1 MDRVFRFSF
10 QDAVLNPTKPW
21 LIGGRRLFATLSDAH
36 RDMHASLSSSQLQV
50 ESHRSISKSA
60 IHVQALDVTS
70 ALHSDL
76 SRETCL
82 RSEVGRIR
90 TSEKD
95 ESRSALDRLATTTD
109 RSCVTSQPV
118 HCNHISSQLRDVKQV
133 ESRLTACSVFF
144 KGLFRHRRS
153 HKRSPNYLYQLC
165 LSGGRGDS
173 LGPGQTQ
180 LPSLNGKEILEGW
193 AHLTRT
199 PFSLAIC
206 FDRARK
212 KATRAPLVEP

>member
-1 MDRVFRFSF
+1 MTSPG
-10 QDAVLNPTKPW
+10 QQKSKVLEESTVVRPTPD
-21 LIGGRRLFATLSDAH
+21 IISRHS
-36 RDMHASLSSSQLQV
+36 ASLDSPVVWRHHIVRLEATRAVAQP
-50 ESHRSISKSA
+50 RSIP
-60 IHVQALDVTS
+60 
-70 ALHSDL
+70 
-76 SRETCL
+76 
-82 RSEVGRIR
+82 
-90 TSEKD
+90 
-95 ESRSALDRLATTTD
+95 RLETTD
-109 RSCVTSQPV
+109 PQDDGGLQRGQG
-118 HCNHISSQLRDVKQV
+118 QV
-133 ESRLTACSVFF
+133 LLTKEMVEN
-144 KGLFRHRRS
+144 RRS